1 MSTTHGLKTIKTML
15 IKTLDIKASSSSSF
29 FNITLSTAKQHQS
42 SGLKLYEVRSK
53 AQYKPKMAT
62 MKQIKR

>member
-1 MSTTHGLKTIKTML
+1 MVSQCTKFEVSRFTRYDAMN
-15 IKTLDIKASSSSSF
+15 SSSSF